1 MEKKKIFT
9 VDCRSEEGITIGLI
23 DSLISI
29 ARVLAK
35 RDLNETV
42 QIKEALKDLRSD
54 EDISHIISN
63 SNKV

>member
-1 MEKKKIFT
+1 MENNKIPT

-29 ARVLAK
+29 ARVLSK
-35 RDLNETV
+35 RDLKASD

-54 EDISHIISN
+54 EDIAFII
-63 SNKV
+63 K